1 MVAFLHTRIKTYN
14 NKVKKLYT
22 CWYCIVCIKVQMYV
36 TCQTGSVRLAYI
48 KIINQSGGIL
58 ANLNNTLP
66 KKPTILQQKRTP
78 HLYSN
83 RNKIYLGLFPCG
95 GRILSSFQVLFIQ

>member
-22 CWYCIVCIKVQMYV
+22 CWYCIVCIKVCHLSDRFGQISLY
-36 TCQTGSVRLAYI
+36 
-48 KIINQSGGIL
+48 QSGGIL

-66 KKPTILQQKRTP
+66 KNQPFYNKKEPRT
-78 HLYSN
+78 YIQIET
-83 RNKIYLGLFPCG
+83 K
-95 GRILSSFQVLFIQ
+95 FI